1 MVNPLG
7 RLLSRLPNFLR
18 QAWLARQSIGVKL
31 FIFAAILI
39 LVPLTIVGAISYHRS
54 AVELENEARDYSS
67 QVTEQVESHV
77 EYYIRDFEINAL
89 KIMNHPDMLQFLRMT
104 NQEQIEQS
112 NIRQSVERVLKNA
125 AYSRSDISNITIV
138 LDKMQVIDCYGT
150 KSPYPASELINE
162 YWYHSVPVNA
172 VPIMVSRVI
181 SWPDHK
187 EPVLSLVKRVH
198 SPNTLE
204 PIGLLIID
212 INFRRI
218 QDIAQG
224 VNVWRNGQFFI
235 LDSQGHY
242 VYHRNEALL
251 GQPAALSYLSQLYEE
266 PEGSF
271 VGGNASSLTTFSY
284 SYYLNWKFVT
294 AIPYREI
301 SKRAAQVGQTTAAT
315 AVGAL
320 VLAYLLGFAFARTI
334 VRPLKRLQRYMK
346 NMEVG
351 QFNEKI
357 VVESEDEIG
366 ELTRGFNRMTER
378 LSALMEEVYFSKL
391 RETESML
398 RQKEM
403 ELKVL
408 QAQVDPHFLTNS
420 LETIR
425 GMALAGG
432 NETVASMAASL
443 GTLLRYNLRNTAPTA
458 TLREEVHF
466 CQVYLQIQEY
476 RFEKQCECRYIIP
489 DWALE
494 LQIVKFSLQPLVEN
508 CLLHGR
514 WEDGRPLAITIAASC
529 QQQDFVIE
537 VIDNGVGI
545 AADKLKELRV
555 SLQNADPGPEVGS
568 IGLRNLHRRIINLF
582 GDSYGLSLESEPEV
596 GTTVIIRLP
605 VVRRQLGS
613 DMQGDGK

>member
-1 MVNPLG
+1 MVKPFRRPLNW
-7 RLLSRLPNFLR
+7 LSGFLR

-39 LVPLTIVGAISYHRS
+39 LIPLSIVGVISYHRS
-54 AVELENEARDYSS
+54 AIELENEAREYNS
-67 QVTEQVESHV
+67 QVTEQVESHI
-77 EYYIRDFEINAL
+77 EYYIRDFESNAL
-89 KIMNHPDMLQFLRMT
+89 KIMNHPDMLEFLRMT
-104 NQEQIEQS
+104 NQEQIAQS
-112 NIRQSVERVLKNA
+112 NIRLDIERVLKNA

-150 KSPYPASELINE
+150 KSPYPAGDLTNE
-162 YWYHSVPVNA
+162 YWYHSIPANA

-242 VYHRNEALL
+242 VYHRNEELL

-301 SKRAAQVGQTTAAT
+301 SARAAQVGKTTAVT

-320 VLAYLLGFAFARTI
+320 VLAYLLGFALAQTI
-334 VRPLKRLQRYMK
+334 VRPLRRLQRYMK
-346 NMEVG
+346 NVEVG
-351 QFNEKI
+351 HFNEKI

-432 NETVASMAASL
+432 NETVASMAALL
-443 GTLLRYNLRNTAPTA
+443 GTLLRYNLRNTAPMV

-476 RFEKQCECRYIIP
+476 RFEKQCDCRYIIP
-489 DWALE
+489 DWSLE
-494 LQIVKFSLQPLVEN
+494 LSIVKFSLQPLVEN

-514 WEDGRPLAITIAASC
+514 WTDGRPLAITIAASS
-529 QQQDFVIE
+529 QQQDFVIQ

-545 AADKLKELRV
+545 AADKLEELRV

-582 GDSYGLSLESEPEV
+582 GDSYGLSLESEPGA
-596 GTTVIIRLP
+596 GTTVTIRLP
-605 VVRRQLGS
+605 AVRRQLGL
-613 DMQGDGK
+613 DIQGEGI